1 MKNRGGQPGNDNPA
15 KGKSVR
21 DAINHKLAEIGRNI
35 PGDEAALK
43 KGMRAIVGPQIEA
56 ALEGNIAAFKEIAD
70 RVDGKAAQSLDLA
83 GEVSLPVSGQVT
95 FVSKS
100 EK

>member
-1 MKNRGGQPGNDNPA
+1 MSNRGGQPGNKSSANA
-15 KGKSVR
+15 KSIR
-21 DAINHKLAEIGRNI
+21 DAINYKLAEIGRNM

-56 ALEGNIAAFKEIAD
+56 ALGGNIAAFKEIAD

-83 GEVSLPVSGQVT
+83 GEVSVPVSGQVT